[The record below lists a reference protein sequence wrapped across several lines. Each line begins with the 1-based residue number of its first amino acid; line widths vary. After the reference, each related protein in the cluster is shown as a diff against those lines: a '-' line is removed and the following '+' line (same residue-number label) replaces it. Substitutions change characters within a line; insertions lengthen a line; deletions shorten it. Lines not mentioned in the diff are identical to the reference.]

1 MNQFWSCL
9 IGLMPVSSPWQF
21 LLYRL
26 VVSLSWASYTMSLH
40 VRISRQVVL
49 VSIVRCNDM
58 GLDTKLTVCPLG
70 KNWSRELIQFNK
82 VLVPVLVAIFSSRK
96 RNFALWLFQL
106 SQIELCIQCEVQKLT
121 WPKLKLILSFHW
133 SSEDDKEGR
142 LALTTVNCHETYR
155 FRYLLSI
162 GER

>member
-26 VVSLSWASYTMSLH
+26 VVSLSWASYTMSLY

-49 VSIVRCNDM
+49 VSILRCNDM

-70 KNWSRELIQFNK
+70 KNWSREMIQFNK
-82 VLVPVLVAIFSSRK
+82 VLVPVLVAIFSSRR
-96 RNFALWLFQL
+96 RNFTIWLFQL

-133 SSEDDKEGR
+133 SSEDDKEAR
-142 LALTTVNCHETYR
+142 LALTTVNCHEMYR
-155 FRYLLSI
+155 FRYRLY
-162 GER
+162 